1 MAEQVTKIDIF
12 SGFLGAGKT
21 TLIKKLIKEAF
32 QGEKIV
38 LIENE
43 FGEIGIDGGF
53 MREAGIQ
60 VNELNSGC
68 ICCSLVGDFREALKK
83 VVETYHPDRILI
95 EPSGVGKL
103 SDVTRAVEGVGETL
117 PVSLNS
123 FVTVADVNK
132 VKMYMKNFGE
142 FYDDQISH
150 ASCIIL
156 SRTGSA
162 DEKKVAAAVALIQE
176 KNPTA
181 TIVTTDWNE
190 LTGAQIVSVM
200 DGKRDL
206 VAELLSEAQ
215 ASNAA
220 HADED
225 EEEHHHHH
233 HDHDEDGH
241 ECCHHHHDHD
251 DDDDDEP
258 EETEN
263 VVAEE
268 TFSNV
273 ENLKLDI
280 GASEVQIKTGT
291 DDKIHVDDSRM
302 KTENAVQKRLSD
314 DRKTLE
320 ITTKMRS
327 SFDFKNVRNIKG
339 TLVIYL
345 PRDYKF
351 DQVDME
357 YGAVTAEIDGLN
369 AKSLKIESGASGCT
383 IKNADIEELDV
394 ETGAGS
400 LDFYGTVEKEV
411 DIDCGAGSVTLNL
424 EGKVE
429 DYNYE
434 LDSSAG
440 SIEIGEDI
448 DLGGLS
454 TEKSIDNGS
463 KRTIE
468 ISNGAGSVGI
478 RFH

>member
-1 MAEQVTKIDIF
+1 MNPNNGEIYAMVNAPEFNLNEPYKLNYETNEKLSQKKKQDLLNRMWRNQCINDTYEPGSTFKVVTATAALENKLVTLDTRFNCPGFRVVDDRRIRCHKTTGHGSETFLQGTMNSCNPVFIDVGLKVGAQKFYAQMKKLGLMQKTGIDIPGEA
-12 SGFLGAGKT
+12 STIIHK
-21 TLIKKLIKEAF
+21 IKNVGPVELATMSFGQSFQITPVQYLVAASAVVNGGKLITPHFAVASKDSK
-32 QGEKIV
+32 GN
-38 LIENE
+38 LIEK
-43 FGEIGIDGGF
+43 F
-53 MREAGIQ
+53 
-60 VNELNSGC
+60 
-68 ICCSLVGDFREALKK
+68 
-83 VVETYHPDRILI
+83 
-95 EPSGVGKL
+95 
-103 SDVTRAVEGVGETL
+103 
-117 PVSLNS
+117 
-123 FVTVADVNK
+123 
-132 VKMYMKNFGE
+132 
-142 FYDDQISH
+142 SH
-150 ASCIIL
+150 
-156 SRTGSA
+156 
-162 DEKKVAAAVALIQE
+162 K
-176 KNPTA
+176 
-181 TIVTTDWNE
+181 
-190 LTGAQIVSVM
+190 
-200 DGKRDL
+200 
-206 VAELLSEAQ
+206 
-215 ASNAA
+215 
-220 HADED
+220 
-225 EEEHHHHH
+225 
-233 HDHDEDGH
+233 
-241 ECCHHHHDHD
+241 
-251 DDDDDEP
+251 
-258 EETEN
+258 ETEN
-263 VVAEE
+263 VVSGE

-280 GASEVQIKTGT
+280 GASEVRIKTGT
-291 DDKIHVDDSRM
+291 DDKIHVDDSGM
-302 KTENAVQKRLSD
+302 KTENAVQKTLSHD
-314 DRKTLE
+314 GKTLE

-327 SFDFKNVRNIKG
+327 SFSFKNVRNAKG

-468 ISNGAGSVGI
+468 ISNGAGSVEI

>member
-1 MAEQVTKIDIF
+1 MKKGWKIF
-12 SGFLGAGKT
+12 W
-21 TLIKKLIKEAF
+21 
-32 QGEKIV
+32 
-38 LIENE
+38 
-43 FGEIGIDGGF
+43 
-53 MREAGIQ
+53 
-60 VNELNSGC
+60 
-68 ICCSLVGDFREALKK
+68 
-83 VVETYHPDRILI
+83 
-95 EPSGVGKL
+95 
-103 SDVTRAVEGVGETL
+103 
-117 PVSLNS
+117 
-123 FVTVADVNK
+123 TVI
-132 VKMYMKNFGE
+132 
-142 FYDDQISH
+142 IS
-150 ASCIIL
+150 
-156 SRTGSA
+156 
-162 DEKKVAAAVALIQE
+162 
-176 KNPTA
+176 
-181 TIVTTDWNE
+181 
-190 LTGAQIVSVM
+190 LTGAGVVFCIIALCLGVTFSQFEKAYPNGIGIIRKNYVSF
-200 DGKRDL
+200 
-206 VAELLSEAQ
+206 E
-215 ASNAA
+215 
-220 HADED
+220 ED
-225 EEEHHHHH
+225 W
-233 HDHDEDGH
+233 
-241 ECCHHHHDHD
+241 D

-263 VVAEE
+263 VVSGE

-302 KTENAVQKRLSD
+302 KTEDAVQKRLSD

-327 SFDFKNVRNIKG
+327 SFDFKNVRNVKG

-440 SIEIGEDI
+440 SVEIGEDI

-454 TEKSIDNGS
+454 TEKSIDNGRNARLRY
-463 KRTIE
+463 RTE
-468 ISNGAGSVGI
+468 QAAWRSVSI
-478 RFH
+478 RINIDRKMYQMKHIYNRRNTKIGETFRRNFYGTEKIIQIRNKP

>member
-1 MAEQVTKIDIF
+1 MF
-12 SGFLGAGKT
+12 PPLFT
-21 TLIKKLIKEAF
+21 TLSLVHNAGVLHRGISPETIYVTDKGELKLTDFCISGVRTINTELKTEIFPGYAAPEQYSAASR
-32 QGEKIV
+32 QGTWTDVYGICAV
-38 LIENE
+38 LYRILTGSKPDPANIRLEGDNLYTP
-43 FGEIGIDGGF
+43 
-53 MREAGIQ
+53 Q
-60 VNELNSGC
+60 ELNPNIPKHVSDVIMDGMN
-68 ICCSLVGDFREALKK
+68 ILGE
-83 VVETYHPDRILI
+83 DRIPTITEL
-95 EPSGVGKL
+95 
-103 SDVTRAVEGVGETL
+103 VTRLFDQPAAGFSKTQTL
-117 PVSLNS
+117 SLSRNGIMES
-123 FVTVADVNK
+123 SQEMAN
-132 VKMYMKNFGE
+132 NAP
-142 FYDDQISH
+142 YDDYNQN
-150 ASCIIL
+150 
-156 SRTGSA
+156 
-162 DEKKVAAAVALIQE
+162 DEYY
-176 KNPTA
+176 
-181 TIVTTDWNE
+181 D
-190 LTGAQIVSVM
+190 
-200 DGKRDL
+200 DDY
-206 VAELLSEAQ
+206 
-215 ASNAA
+215 
-220 HADED
+220 DD
-225 EEEHHHHH
+225 Y
-233 HDHDEDGH
+233 D
-241 ECCHHHHDHD
+241 D

-263 VVAEE
+263 VVSEE

-320 ITTKMRS
+320 ITMKMRS
-327 SFDFKNVRNIKG
+327 SFDFKNVRNVKG
-339 TLVIYL
+339 ILVIYL

-468 ISNGAGSVGI
+468 ISNGAGSVEI

>member
-263 VVAEE
+263 VVSEE

-320 ITTKMRS
+320 ITMKMRS
-327 SFDFKNVRNIKG
+327 SFDFKNVRNVKG
-339 TLVIYL
+339 ILVIYL

-468 ISNGAGSVGI
+468 ISNGAGSVEI

>member
-162 DEKKVAAAVALIQE
+162 DEKKIAAAVALIQE

-181 TIVTTDWNE
+181 TNVTTDWNE

-251 DDDDDEP
+251 DDDDDED
-258 EETEN
+258 EHEHHHHHDEDDDHGHECCHHHHDHDDDDDDDEHEHHHHHHDGECCCGHHHHHHDHDADEVFTSWGHETAHKYSHDEL
-263 VVAEE
+263 ESIL
-268 TFSNV
+268 TT
-273 ENLKLDI
+273 LDS
-280 GASEVQIKTGT
+280 G
-291 DDKIHVDDSRM
+291 
-302 KTENAVQKRLSD
+302 
-314 DRKTLE
+314 
-320 ITTKMRS
+320 
-327 SFDFKNVRNIKG
+327 
-339 TLVIYL
+339 
-345 PRDYKF
+345 
-351 DQVDME
+351 E
-357 YGAVTAEIDGLN
+357 YGAVLRAKGIVDGGDTWYEFDMVPGEHEIRTCGPDVTG
-369 AKSLKIESGASGCT
+369 KVCVIGSQLKEHEV
-383 IKNADIEELDV
+383 EEL
-394 ETGAGS
+394 
-400 LDFYGTVEKEV
+400 
-411 DIDCGAGSVTLNL
+411 
-424 EGKVE
+424 
-429 DYNYE
+429 
-434 LDSSAG
+434 
-440 SIEIGEDI
+440 
-448 DLGGLS
+448 
-454 TEKSIDNGS
+454 
-463 KRTIE
+463 
-468 ISNGAGSVGI
+468 
-478 RFH
+478 FHA

>member
-162 DEKKVAAAVALIQE
+162 DEKKIAAAVALIQE

-233 HDHDEDGH
+233 HHDHDEDGH

-251 DDDDDEP
+251 DDDDDED
-258 EETEN
+258 EHEHHHHHDEDDDHGHECCHHHHDHDDDDDEHEHHHHHHDGECCCGHHHHHHDHDADEVFTSWGHETAHKYSHDELESILT
-263 VVAEE
+263 V
-268 TFSNV
+268 
-273 ENLKLDI
+273 LDS
-280 GASEVQIKTGT
+280 G
-291 DDKIHVDDSRM
+291 
-302 KTENAVQKRLSD
+302 
-314 DRKTLE
+314 
-320 ITTKMRS
+320 
-327 SFDFKNVRNIKG
+327 
-339 TLVIYL
+339 
-345 PRDYKF
+345 
-351 DQVDME
+351 E
-357 YGAVTAEIDGLN
+357 YGAVLRAKGIVDGGDTWYEFDMVPGEHEIRTCGPDVTG
-369 AKSLKIESGASGCT
+369 KVCVIGSQLKEHEV
-383 IKNADIEELDV
+383 EEL
-394 ETGAGS
+394 
-400 LDFYGTVEKEV
+400 
-411 DIDCGAGSVTLNL
+411 
-424 EGKVE
+424 
-429 DYNYE
+429 
-434 LDSSAG
+434 
-440 SIEIGEDI
+440 
-448 DLGGLS
+448 
-454 TEKSIDNGS
+454 
-463 KRTIE
+463 
-468 ISNGAGSVGI
+468 
-478 RFH
+478 FHA